1 MAAESKKPMN
11 LDKLAKMIAAGFE
24 NTATKQDIGDV
35 KGDIAKIDERL
46 AIVEAK
52 LDKALYTSI
61 TGLEVRVKRLE
72 QKIGIR

>member
-24 NTATKQDIGDV
+24 NTATKQDIGGV

-46 AIVEAK
+46 AVVEAK

-72 QKIGIR
+72 QKIGIK